1 MAQLTAQTAQ
11 QDAQRPVTKQVVEH
25 DTAQQTGHHSLAHVK
40 QDHAQRVLG
49 AVGAVEVGQ
58 SGVTAAVLPHVI
70 TDNKMADHHG
80 AVETAQK
87 IAQQQ
92 QNEP

>member
-11 QDAQRPVTKQVVEH
+11 QDAQRPVTEQVVEH
-25 DTAQQTGHHSLAHVK
+25 DAAQQTGHHGLAHVK

-58 SGVTAAVLPHVI
+58 SGVAAAVLAHIVPDDEV
-70 TDNKMADHHG
+70 ADHHG